1 MDAEGHVMADER
13 YEWLDKETAER
24 LLRGEPVDPV
34 EGPSGRDAEKLAAA
48 LEAAARTARPAT
60 TELPGEA
67 AALAAFRATPRAA
80 RARGAADG
88 TGVRA
93 GTLDPVRIGPAPA
106 AGPGRVRRPRWSRP
120 VRLGLVASFAGCALG
135 GVAVAAG
142 TGILP
147 VPFGGS
153 AQPASS
159 VSAAATPE
167 GLAPDSAG
175 EPPAKPSASPDTG
188 TTTSPASPSAPGHES
203 GGPGRS
209 KGPGDDTGQ
218 GGGTDDGSGRTP
230 GSVDSHRTGRPGDS
244 GTNAWYAKAVQACRD
259 YRAGKLGEQRRR
271 QLEEL
276 AKGAANLDRFCD
288 RLLGESGDGQGD
300 DDKGGGSG
308 SGSSG
313 GGNGNNGNGNSG
325 NGNNGA
331 GSGRGDDQG
340 DDEDG
345 RNSGIGYTASPT
357 PPGAPGDATGSGSPV
372 PSGAADILSARG
384 V

>member
-34 EGPSGRDAEKLAAA
+34 EGPSGRDAERLAAA

-88 TGVRA
+88 TDVRA

-106 AGPGRVRRPRWSRP
+106 AVLGRARRARWSRP

-167 GLAPDSAG
+167 GLAPDPAG
-175 EPPAKPSASPDTG
+175 EPPAKPSASPDT
-188 TTTSPASPSAPGHES
+188 TTSPASPSAPGHAS
-203 GGPGRS
+203 GGPDRPKGR
-209 KGPGDDTGQ
+209 GDDDGQ
-218 GGGTDDGSGRTP
+218 GGEKDDGGGRTP
-230 GSVDSHRTGRPGDS
+230 GSADSHRTGRPVTP
-244 GTNAWYAKAVQACRD
+244 GTNGWYAKAVQACRD
-259 YRAGKLGEQRRR
+259 YRDGKLGEQRRR

-288 RLLGESGDGQGD
+288 RLLGESGDEQD
-300 DDKGGGSG
+300 DNKGGGSG
-308 SGSSG
+308 N
-313 GGNGNNGNGNSG
+313 GNGNNGNGSSG
-325 NGNNGA
+325 NGSNGA
-331 GSGRGDDQG
+331 GSGRGDGQG
-340 DDEDG
+340 DDEDEG

-357 PPGAPGDATGSGSPV
+357 PSGVPGDAAASGSPV
-372 PSGAADILSARG
+372 PSGAVDTLSARG

>member
-34 EGPSGRDAEKLAAA
+34 EGPSGRDADAERLAAA

-67 AALAAFRATPRAA
+67 AALAAFRERPRTA

-88 TGVRA
+88 TGVRS
-93 GTLDPVRIGPAPA
+93 GTLAPVRIGPAPA
-106 AGPGRVRRPRWSRP
+106 AGPGRARWSRP

-167 GLAPDSAG
+167 GLAPDPAG

-188 TTTSPASPSAPGHES
+188 TTTPPASPSAPGHAS
-203 GGPGRS
+203 GGPDRS
-209 KGPGDDTGQ
+209 KDRGNGR
-218 GGGTDDGSGRTP
+218 GGEKDDGSGRTP
-230 GSVDSHRTGRPGDS
+230 GSVDSGRTGRPGGS
-244 GTNAWYAKAVQACRD
+244 GTNGWYAKALQACRD
-259 YRAGKLGEQRRR
+259 YRDGKLGEQRRH

-276 AKGAANLDRFCD
+276 AKGAAKLDRFCD
-288 RLLGESGDGQGD
+288 RLLGESGDEQD
-300 DDKGGGSG
+300 DNKGGGSG
-308 SGSSG
+308 SGNSG
-313 GGNGNNGNGNSG
+313 GSGNNGNGNNG
-325 NGNNGA
+325 DGNNGP

-340 DDEDG
+340 DDENG
-345 RNSGIGYTASPT
+345 GWNSGIGYTASPT
-357 PPGAPGDATGSGSPV
+357 PSGAPGDATASGSPV
-372 PSGAADILSARG
+372 PSGAVDTRSARG